1 MVYLCMIP
9 LIVLCGLIFA
19 TLIIYVLFANH
30 SKKLQR
36 FYCRI
41 GWHCH
46 QKDYIYDYFDGASI
60 HCTCKWCGYK
70 GMVDS
75 QGNLF

>member
-1 MVYLCMIP
+1 MNLLLVI
-9 LIVLCGLIFA
+9 IAF
-19 TLIIYVLFANH
+19 LIIIPMPLYLVADYI
-30 SKKLQR
+30 KPIQKV
-36 FYCRI
+36 YCKI

-46 QKDYIYDYFDGASI
+46 EKDYIYDYYDGASN

>member
-1 MVYLCMIP
+1 MIK
-9 LIVLCGLIFA
+9 
-19 TLIIYVLFANH
+19 LIIILLVGLPLFILLLGMILYLFANYIK
-30 SKKLQR
+30 SIQKI
-36 FYCRI
+36 YCKI

-46 QKDYIYDYFDGASI
+46 QKDYIYNSYDGASL

>member
-1 MVYLCMIP
+1 MIK
-9 LIVLCGLIFA
+9 
-19 TLIIYVLFANH
+19 LIIIILFILVTLFFLLITLGYLLADNF
-30 SKKLQR
+30 KPLQK

-46 QKDYIYDYFDGASI
+46 FEDYIYEYNDGCSD
-60 HCTCKWCGYK
+60 HCRCKWCGYK
-70 GMVDS
+70 GMIDS

>member
-1 MVYLCMIP
+1 MIK
-9 LIVLCGLIFA
+9 LIIVLLIGLPLSI
-19 TLIIYVLFANH
+19 LLLGMILYLFADYIKPIQKN
-30 SKKLQR
+30 
-36 FYCRI
+36 YCKI

-46 QKDYIYDYFDGASI
+46 QKDYIYNSYDGASS